1 MSRPQA
7 KSGASTRNLVLLFA
21 GLYTV
26 EGLCALTGLQRLPF
40 DHFGKDAAG
49 WSATH
54 LASMHALLALP
65 WAVKPIYGALSD
77 NVPLFGS
84 RRRSYLVG
92 ANAVAAV
99 ACFTL
104 WLVFSQLGVMI
115 CLFLLSLSMAMSSAV
130 AGGVLV
136 ESGQRYGNANQLVT
150 QQWLWYGLA
159 NLAARLGGGLLAGKL
174 PAADALRTAALMLVV
189 PLVGVIAL
197 TWKLT
202 PDPPRSE
209 KPKAPG
215 TMLSEMSALV
225 RSRQLLLVAA
235 FLFCFTYNPG
245 LQTPLYFHL
254 TGDLG
259 FGQDFIGTL
268 GAAGAGGS
276 IVGVLLC
283 RALAKRLRLRTMF
296 YICVVLGVATTLAN
310 FALVDRAS
318 ALIVYF
324 AAGISSVFAL
334 VMAGTLAAEVCPGGQ
349 EGLCFAAMM
358 SIENAASIASD
369 ASGSYAF
376 DTLFHR
382 QFGSLIVVSA
392 AFTACSAILIWLLP
406 ERSGGRKAED
416 RSSDTRRS
424 SGDGSGVTTS

>member
-1 MSRPQA
+1 MTQA
-7 KSGASTRNLVLLFA
+7 KDHHSARKLVLLFA
-21 GLYTV
+21 GLFTI
-26 EGLCALTGLQRLPF
+26 EGLCALTGLTRQPF
-40 DHFGKDAAG
+40 DHFGKDVAG

-84 RRRSYLVG
+84 RRRSYLIA
-92 ANAVAAV
+92 ANALAAT
-99 ACFTL
+99 ACLAL
-104 WLVFSQLGVMI
+104 WLFFSQTGVML
-115 CLFLLSLSMAMSSAV
+115 CLFLLSLGMAVSSAV

-150 QQWLWYGLA
+150 QQWLWYGLS
-159 NLAARLGGGLLAGKL
+159 NLAARLGGGFLAGKL
-174 PAADALRTAALMLVV
+174 PAAAGLQTAALILLV
-189 PLVGVIAL
+189 PLAGVIVLIWVLA
-197 TWKLT
+197 
-202 PDPPRSE
+202 PDPPQRE
-209 KPKAPG
+209 APKNLR
-215 TMLSEMSALV
+215 TVVTEMGAIV

-254 TGDLG
+254 TSGLG
-259 FGQDFIGTL
+259 FGQDFVGSL
-268 GAAGAGGS
+268 GAAAASGS
-276 IVGVLLC
+276 IVGVVIC

-296 YICVVLGVATTLAN
+296 YICVALGVATTLAN
-310 FALVDRAS
+310 FALVDRPL

-324 AAGISSVFAL
+324 SAGISAVFAL

-369 ASGSYAF
+369 ASGSFMFDAF
-376 DTLFHR
+376 FHR
-382 QFGSLIVVSA
+382 QLGPLILVSA
-392 AFTACSAILIWLLP
+392 AFTAGSALLIWLLP
-406 ERSGGRKAED
+406 ERSNSR
-416 RSSDTRRS
+416 
-424 SGDGSGVTTS
+424 GSKS

>member
-7 KSGASTRNLVLLFA
+7 NDSDSTHKLVLLFA
-21 GLYTV
+21 GLYTI
-26 EGLCALTGLQRLPF
+26 EGLCALSGLTRQPF
-40 DHFGKDAAG
+40 DHFGKDVAG

-84 RRRSYLVG
+84 RRRSYLVVG
-92 ANAVAAV
+92 IGLAAT
-99 ACFTL
+99 ACFAL
-104 WLVFSQLGVMI
+104 WLVFSQVGVMI
-115 CLFLLSLSMAMSSAV
+115 CLFLLSLGMALSSAV

-150 QQWLWYGLA
+150 QQWLWYGLS
-159 NLAARLGGGLLAGKL
+159 NLAARLGGGYLAGKL
-174 PAADALRTAALMLVV
+174 APADGLQTAALILVV
-189 PLVGVIAL
+189 PLVCVIAL
-197 TWKLT
+197 TWALT
-202 PDPPRSE
+202 PDPPRSQP
-209 KPKAPG
+209 PKQLRTILG
-215 TMLSEMSALV
+215 EMSALV

-254 TGDLG
+254 TNELG
-259 FGQDFIGTL
+259 FTQNFVGTL
-268 GAAGAGGS
+268 GAAAASGS
-276 IVGVLLC
+276 IVGVLIC

-296 YICVVLGVATTLAN
+296 YICVVLGVTTTLAN
-310 FALVDRAS
+310 FALVDRPVDHS
-318 ALIVYF
+318 WALIVYF
-324 AAGISSVFAL
+324 SAGISAVFAL

-369 ASGSYAF
+369 ASGSYMFDAF
-376 DTLFHR
+376 FHR
-382 QFGSLIVVSA
+382 QLGPLIVVSA
-392 AFTACSAILIWLLP
+392 AFTAGSAVLIWLLP
-406 ERSGGRKAED
+406 ERSSERKA
-416 RSSDTRRS
+416 
-424 SGDGSGVTTS
+424 

>member
-7 KSGASTRNLVLLFA
+7 NHATSTRNLVVLFA
-21 GLYTV
+21 GLYAV
-26 EGLCALTGLQRLPF
+26 EGLCALSGLTRQPF

-84 RRRSYLVG
+84 RRRSYLVVG
-92 ANAVAAV
+92 SGLAAT
-99 ACFTL
+99 ACL
-104 WLVFSQLGVMI
+104 VLGLVFSQVGVMI
-115 CLFLLSLSMAMSSAV
+115 CLFLLSLGMALSSAV

-150 QQWLWYGLA
+150 QQWLWYGLS
-159 NLAARLGGGLLAGKL
+159 NLAARLGGGYLAGTS
-174 PAADALRTAALMLVV
+174 AAAAGLQTAALILVV
-189 PLVGVIAL
+189 PLLCGVAL
-197 TWKLT
+197 TWTLT
-202 PDPPRSE
+202 PDPPRSAA
-209 KPKAPG
+209 PKDVR
-215 TMLSEMSALV
+215 TMLGEMSALV

-245 LQTPLYFHL
+245 LHTPLYFHL
-254 TGDLG
+254 TGTVG
-259 FGQDFIGTL
+259 FSQDFIGTL
-268 GAAGAGGS
+268 GATAASGS

-283 RALAKRLRLRTMF
+283 RALAKRLRMRTMF
-296 YICVVLGVATTLAN
+296 YICVALGVATTLAN
-310 FALVDRAS
+310 FALVDRPL
-318 ALIVYF
+318 ALVVYF
-324 AAGISSVFAL
+324 ASGVSAVFAL

-369 ASGSYAF
+369 ASGSYMFDAF
-376 DTLFHR
+376 FHR
-382 QFGSLIVVSA
+382 QLGPLIIVSA
-392 AFTACSAILIWLLP
+392 AFTACSAVLIWLLP
-406 ERSGGRKAED
+406 ERSGEAAGP
-416 RSSDTRRS
+416 RRE
-424 SGDGSGVTTS
+424 GETT